1 MVVTTSGENYF
12 SVHKRFMILLKNI
25 IFFTEVFNTRHFNAS
40 HTIPYLIQI
49 SHHPLFFL
57 NSFYE

>member
-12 SVHKRFMILLKNI
+12 SVYKRFMILLKNI
-25 IFFTEVFNTRHFNAS
+25 IVLTEVFNTRHFNAS

-49 SHHPLFFL
+49 SHHPFFL
-57 NSFYE
+57 YSFYE